1 MLDYMLCH
9 MYATLDPFSSLTVR
23 GNLHSSRAFTWL
35 SGQKLVEKHQSQK
48 SRRRVLL
55 TYFLIELSRI
65 FNKPKMMYCQKMC
78 TYQYSRVERYSK
90 SSTPRPEVEHP
101 ESPDG
106 KCWQIHAWQ
115 PKQDFE
121 LHFPPGL
128 WSYGCTCGDRKI
140 QFLSAVSTRKRALS
154 SRCHLQSFQQ
164 IGFKKANEELSIMY
178 IHSTFLSFPKMQL
191 VKSELWPC
199 QMVVTRDMVV
209 WLLQKCIARS
219 DGLHRKACS
228 KLTII
233 ITAEKSSQQVPQGFK
248 CHFSLCTLLCVA
260 LLHSYFSRRSNEK
273 PASFMLKMHF
283 WLMRIETFI
292 RTT

>member
-164 IGFKKANEELSIMY
+164 IGFLKNPFQYCTYTLYIPFFSQNATCQKWIMAMPNGSNTRY
-178 IHSTFLSFPKMQL
+178 GRAH
-191 VKSELWPC
+191 KS
-199 QMVVTRDMVV
+199 VT
-209 WLLQKCIARS
+209 
-219 DGLHRKACS
+219 
-228 KLTII
+228 
-233 ITAEKSSQQVPQGFK
+233 TA
-248 CHFSLCTLLCVA
+248 
-260 LLHSYFSRRSNEK
+260 
-273 PASFMLKMHF
+273 KMHRAKRWF
-283 WLMRIETFI
+283 A
-292 RTT
+292 